1 MSKNSAEETGR
12 PVIERPRRVS
22 VAAALSGL
30 QGLVLAVLGA
40 VMLAVAVAGDPDDLT
55 QAVTGAVTL
64 LALAALPLAA
74 GRGLWLLR
82 RWSRGPAVIVQLLA
96 LPIAFTLLGSGGLWP
111 LAAVALAASAL
122 TVLACLV
129 NPTATEALGIGP
141 REA

>member
-1 MSKNSAEETGR
+1 M
-12 PVIERPRRVS
+12 
-22 VAAALSGL
+22 AAALNAA
-30 QGLVLAVLGA
+30 QGLVLAALGLA
-40 VMLAVAVAGDPDDLT
+40 MLADAVTGDPEDRA
-55 QAVTGAVTL
+55 QAVTGALTL

-82 RWSRGPAVIVQLLA
+82 RWSRGPAVIMQLLA

-122 TVLACLV
+122 AVLACLM

>member
-1 MSKNSAEETGR
+1 MSEKSAEETAR
-12 PVIERPRRVS
+12 SVIERPRRVS
-22 VAAALSGL
+22 VAAALSGV
-30 QGLVLAVLGA
+30 QGLVLVVLGI
-40 VMLAVAVAGDPDDLT
+40 VMTGVAVAGDSADLA

-82 RWSRGPAVIVQLLA
+82 RWSRGPAVIMQLLA

-111 LAAVALAASAL
+111 LAAVALAASAV
-122 TVLACLV
+122 TVLACLM

-141 REA
+141 REG